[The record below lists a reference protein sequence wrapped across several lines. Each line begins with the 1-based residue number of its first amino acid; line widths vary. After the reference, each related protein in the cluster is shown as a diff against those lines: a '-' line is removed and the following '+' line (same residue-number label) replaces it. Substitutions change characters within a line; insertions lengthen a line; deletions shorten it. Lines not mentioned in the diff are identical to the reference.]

1 MADDQ
6 YLLTESL
13 AVLRPYADELV
24 AEFAGR
30 LATGHP
36 TLGAIFEPRL
46 LTVLLELAAT
56 YDRPQRLLPALAT
69 MGRRYR
75 RYGAGVEDYAAVG
88 GVLLGTL
95 RDFAGAAW
103 TPAHHGAWVRA
114 YAFAAAS
121 MMPAGAVADEEDQ
134 RLAA

>member
-13 AVLRPYADELV
+13 AVLTPCADELA
-24 AEFAGR
+24 AEFADR

-36 TLGAIFEPRL
+36 ALRAIFEPRL

-75 RYGAGVEDYAAVG
+75 RYGAGVEDYAAGG
-88 GVLLGTL
+88 GVLLGTP
-95 RDFAGAAW
+95 RDFAGAPGA
-103 TPAHHGAWVRA
+103 PAPHRA
-114 YAFAAAS
+114 GGRADAVAAAPPKPGGG
-121 MMPAGAVADEEDQ
+121 PAG
-134 RLAA
+134 